1 MKGHSHVRTC
11 TKKALK
17 LQVTSTLAYDQQMNV
32 QTDIELVVYNDGSTH
47 SKFVKPKPNK
57 MGQPTLSL

>member
-1 MKGHSHVRTC
+1 MKGHSHVRSC

-32 QTDIELVVYNDGSTH
+32 QTDIELVVYNE
-47 SKFVKPKPNK
+47 VPE
-57 MGQPTLSL
+57 L